1 MKPFSKSLLTFDVE
15 RYILGSGGEKVTSVK
30 DVFITREVA
39 DKLNLTP
46 TYLIKLA
53 KKLNLN
59 EDEMREAGNRNY
71 LFSKDAVAKLEMRN
85 KK

>member
-1 MKPFSKSLLTFDVE
+1 L
-15 RYILGSGGEKVTSVK
+15 TSVQ

-39 DKLNLTP
+39 DKLNITP

-53 KKLNLN
+53 KKLNL
-59 EDEMREAGNRNY
+59 DDSEMREAGSRNY
-71 LFSKDAVAKLEMRN
+71 LFSREAVAKLEMRN

>member
-1 MKPFSKSLLTFDVE
+1 M
-15 RYILGSGGEKVTSVK
+15 TSVQ

-59 EDEMREAGNRNY
+59 DDEMREAGQRNY
-71 LFSKDAVAKLEMRN
+71 LFSREAVSKLEMRDR
-85 KK
+85 K

>member
-1 MKPFSKSLLTFDVE
+1 M
-15 RYILGSGGEKVTSVK
+15 TSVQ

-39 DKLNLTP
+39 DKLNITP

-53 KKLNLN
+53 KKLNL
-59 EDEMREAGNRNY
+59 DDSEMREAGSRNY
-71 LFSKDAVAKLEMRN
+71 LFSREAVAKLEMRN